1 MPKKNSWG
9 HSRGTTC
16 MLRLGGTRAQ
26 VPPARREE
34 KEIKKNNLRGP
45 LTGLPAH
52 GRHPCSGAPVRRKK
66 LIIREA
72 HSRGLPACCAQV
84 HLPEKRNNNNNSR
97 GPLAGSLPASRAQV
111 PPEKRKKWWG
121 PHPQTPHTQQRLP
134 AQLWGGAYWAP
145 RARNCFVGPA
155 RPPLVSSNARRK

>member
-111 PPEKRKKWWG
+111 PPEKRKNGGAHTLRPHIRSSACPRSCGVGPTGHRAHATALWG
-121 PHPQTPHTQQRLP
+121 PLGPH
-134 AQLWGGAYWAP
+134 
-145 RARNCFVGPA
+145 
-155 RPPLVSSNARRK
+155 S